1 MIDVVLLPNMKDYE
15 ASKRTVL
22 TFVYISCGDAESGG
36 GDVDIPA
43 ETVETVHAA
52 H

>member
-1 MIDVVLLPNMKDYE
+1 MLPHLEDYE

-22 TFVYISCGDAESGG
+22 TFVYISCGDADSGG
-36 GDVDIPA
+36 DDADVPA

-52 H
+52 Q